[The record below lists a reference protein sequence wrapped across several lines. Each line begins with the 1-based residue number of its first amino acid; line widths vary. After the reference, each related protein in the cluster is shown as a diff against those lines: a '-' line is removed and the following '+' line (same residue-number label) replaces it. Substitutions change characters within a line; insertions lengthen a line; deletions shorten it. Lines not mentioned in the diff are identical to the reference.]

1 MIHHHIEKE
10 KHEPTLDRVVYS
22 NSLDLTTY
30 DLIEAPIFIKDKLG
44 RYLWANAFFIS
55 RSAGYGS
62 LGEITNKTDTDFSWH
77 EYATQLRN
85 NDRSVIEA
93 RRSQS
98 HYEQI
103 IRHDGTYVN
112 ILTKKSPLVDSS
124 SELIGLIG
132 FSIALPQSHGIAAL
146 SARERECLYYLSKGF
161 TDKKIAKQL
170 IISPRTVE
178 THLGNAKYKL
188 GVSTRAELIAT
199 FSRVYPSF
207 SG

>member
-1 MIHHHIEKE
+1 MTHHHIEKE
-10 KHEPTLDRVVYS
+10 KYEPTLDQVLYS
-22 NSLDLTTY
+22 NSLTLTTY

-55 RSAGYGS
+55 RSAGYSS

-93 RRSQS
+93 RQSQS

-132 FSIALPQSHGIAAL
+132 FSIALPQLHGIAAL